1 MSLPFASPTP
11 QYHPNNQENAR
22 TISLR
27 HWHEHISHI
36 EDLLELAEQ
45 EYSEYNNSGANA
57 ETLREALYK
66 RNDLRESLLEAKSTL
81 GRVMDHEAMHAV
93 PLCSALPPTHWVHV
107 LAPAPLKS
115 PTSPLHVS

>member
-11 QYHPNNQENAR
+11 QHHPINQENAR

-27 HWHEHISHI
+27 HWREHISHV
-36 EDLLELAEQ
+36 EDLLKLAER
-45 EYSEYNNSGANA
+45 EYCQYHNSGANA

-81 GRVMDHEAMHAV
+81 GRVMDHEAMG
-93 PLCSALPPTHWVHV
+93 
-107 LAPAPLKS
+107 
-115 PTSPLHVS
+115 